1 MLAVIET
8 HPVQYHAPVYRAV
21 ERAGIPV
28 TAIYASDFSVAGSV
42 DPEFGAQVSWD
53 VDLLAGYSHRFLS
66 AVATGGARNTSEAS
80 VHGLGRALLELRPRA
95 VLLLGY
101 SPRFHQLAFLA
112 ALKARCPLLFRGE
125 TTDHARARGAI
136 GRRLRDAGLRAYY
149 RSFARLL
156 FVGERSRAHFER
168 LGIGPERLVFS
179 PYCVDVAPFD
189 PSEDRREAL
198 RASARSDLGLAA
210 DATVLLFSGKLSERK
225 GVDLLL
231 DAVKAMPPPRPT
243 IVFLG
248 DGERRGALAAR
259 ARADPGVDV
268 RFPGFRNQSQLSP
281 YYHAADL
288 LVLPSVRSET
298 WGLVV
303 NEALHHG
310 VPCVVTEAVGCAP
323 DLVVA
328 GRTGETCAAGSAP
341 ALRAAI
347 ERSLALAGKSDV
359 RAACRERVGR
369 YSVDAAAA
377 GIAFAYREATGAG

>member
-21 ERAGIPV
+21 EQSLGIPV
-28 TAIYASDFSVAGSV
+28 TAIYASDFSLAGSV
-42 DPEFGAQVSWD
+42 DPEFGAAVSWD
-53 VDLLAGYSHRFLS
+53 VDLLGGYSHRFLS
-66 AVATGGARNTSEAS
+66 AVANGGARNTGEAS
-80 VHGLGRALLELRPRA
+80 VRGLGGVLDALRPGA
-95 VLLLGY
+95 ILLLGY

-112 ALKARCPLLFRGE
+112 ARKARCPLLFRGE
-125 TTDHARARGAI
+125 TTDHARVRGAI
-136 GRRLRDAGLRAYY
+136 ARSLRDVALRAYY

-168 LGIGPERLVFS
+168 LRIAPDRLVFS

-189 PSEDRREAL
+189 PSEERRDAL
-198 RASARSDLGLAA
+198 RASARSELALPA
-210 DATVLLFSGKLSERK
+210 DAAVLLFSGKLSERK
-225 GVDLLL
+225 GVDVLL
-231 DAVKAMPPPRPT
+231 DAVKSMPPPRPA

-248 DGERRGALAAR
+248 EGERRGALAAR
-259 ARADPGVDV
+259 AGADPRVEV
-268 RFPGFRNQSQLSP
+268 RFPGFRNQSQLSR

-288 LVLPSVRSET
+288 LALPSVRSET

-323 DLVVA
+323 DLVVP
-328 GRTGETCAAGSAP
+328 GTTGEICAAGSAA

-347 ERSLALAGKSDV
+347 ERSLPLAGKSDV
-359 RAACRERVGR
+359 RAACRERVSG
-369 YSVDAAAA
+369 YSVAAAAA
-377 GIAFAYREATGAG
+377 GIARAYREAVGA